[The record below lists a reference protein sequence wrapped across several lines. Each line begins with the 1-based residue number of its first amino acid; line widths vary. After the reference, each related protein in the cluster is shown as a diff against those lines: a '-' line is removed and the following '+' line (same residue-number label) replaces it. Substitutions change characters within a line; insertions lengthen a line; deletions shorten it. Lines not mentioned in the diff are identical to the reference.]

1 MLYQLFNVVYCRKNF
16 SEVRFNFHRE
26 KKMYLQMF
34 GYSFWDF
41 LGSMSSLAQ
50 GQGLNMLLNMFFGPV
65 VNAARGIAMTIQGAV
80 VQFSSNFVIASKP
93 QIIKLYA
100 EGNIKEMMYLVYQ
113 TSNFSY
119 FLLFLFALPL
129 CLELDYV
136 LFLWLGEYPDYTVSF
151 AILIIANSLI
161 WSIKSSRVTIL
172 HATGHIK
179 LSNLTVG
186 VLLCLTLPVSYV
198 FLKLGYSPVSVF
210 VVTLVMTFFAEIV
223 ACFVLRKYLDYSIKD
238 YLVQVYGRCLLV
250 SLLTFLPPWIVH
262 LLMPYGFLRLCVVTL
277 VSFISLCIFSYYFGF
292 SCKVREKILVVIQIR
307 LCKILQKK

>member
-1 MLYQLFNVVYCRKNF
+1 MIPDERMFAAVWVYQFSIVGTCLGIILVPFSSLIMAHEKMGIYAYMSIFEVILKLILVLILQYINYDKLFFWAAGGLFTTMLYQLFNVVYCRKNF

-151 AILIIANSLI
+151 AIFSPGTSRGIPGGYNITKSPAILPAASANAATSFSR
-161 WSIKSSRVTIL
+161 SIHSQDSSIF
-172 HATGHIK
+172 
-179 LSNLTVG
+179 S
-186 VLLCLTLPVSYV
+186 
-198 FLKLGYSPVSVF
+198 
-210 VVTLVMTFFAEIV
+210 E
-223 ACFVLRKYLDYSIKD
+223 
-238 YLVQVYGRCLLV
+238 
-250 SLLTFLPPWIVH
+250 
-262 LLMPYGFLRLCVVTL
+262 YGFTA
-277 VSFISLCIFSYYFGF
+277 IFSSAPF
-292 SCKVREKILVVIQIR
+292 S
-307 LCKILQKK
+307 